1 MPLLARE
8 VLSRSKELEDIV
20 VADLVLAFAFTMA
33 DIGGAFGSSMGAYAM
48 LTLFV
53 VSLVAVTLSFVLHE
67 MMHKFVAQRFGAIA
81 AFRRSDSGLMITLFA
96 SLFGFLVGIPGATVI
111 YNHRDGRTITDSV
124 WLLTDPAAAT
134 AAVTEAQ
141 SAVTIANA
149 KTESVAVGTG
159 GQFISGTSS
168 DGSKGRALLSFTEGN
183 AASTI
188 EFTGPANDPV
198 PTSLAVEL
206 GQAQDSLIKSKLGT

>member
-1 MPLLARE
+1 MTRSSAWRRSLTVSGLTAALLSVGIPSAE
-8 VLSRSKELEDIV
+8 ADDYTSWLIDPNV
-20 VADLVLAFAFTMA
+20 VVDTMA
-33 DIGGAFGSSMGAYAM
+33 YTASVPAPNPGG
-48 LTLFV
+48 L
-53 VSLVAVTLSFVLHE
+53 
-67 MMHKFVAQRFGAIA
+67 
-81 AFRRSDSGLMITLFA
+81 
-96 SLFGFLVGIPGATVI
+96 PGATVI

-124 WLLTDPAAAT
+124 WLLTDPEAAT